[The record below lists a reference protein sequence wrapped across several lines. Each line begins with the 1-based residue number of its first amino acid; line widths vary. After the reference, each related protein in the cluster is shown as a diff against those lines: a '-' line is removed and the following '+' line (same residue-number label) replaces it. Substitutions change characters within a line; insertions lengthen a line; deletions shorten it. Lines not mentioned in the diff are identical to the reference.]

1 MKITDCHIG
10 QRVMLDQRT
19 TDYGERF
26 VANPCAR
33 VVSVGKRTISI
44 EFEEPNHNPR
54 NMLARCLT
62 PAHETWTVNDA
73 ASPYV

>member
-33 VVSVGKRTISI
+33 VVSVGRQTVGI
-44 EFEEPNHNPR
+44 EFEEPNHRPR
-54 NMLARCLT
+54 KMLARCLA
-62 PAHETWTVNDA
+62 PAHQSWGVKDMT
-73 ASPYV
+73 SPYA